1 MYYTKKYRKYNIK
14 SKYNKNSKKHL
25 VKNKKIR
32 KTRRIKKKSKKYNKS
47 KKQSGG
53 YGSMSLTNNPLT
65 WTFLDAGNNLINTL
79 NGTPIPAN
87 SNPTSDQFK

>member
-1 MYYTKKYRKYNIK
+1 MYYTNRDKKHNMK

-32 KTRRIKKKSKKYNKS
+32 KTRRIKKKSKRYNKS

-53 YGSMSLTNNPLT
+53 YESMSLTSNPIS
-65 WTFLDAGNNLINTL
+65 WTLQDIGNNLMNTL
-79 NGTPIPAN
+79 NGTTVPLG
-87 SNPTSDQFK
+87 SNPTNQPI